1 MEKIREKEKERRR
14 KKIEESTQNKEYK
27 RLIKEKRPEYLNR
40 KMKNRDRKTIARFR
54 CGNEVR
60 EREYWKEKEEKLCRL
75 CKEEIESG
83 MY

>member
-1 MEKIREKEKERRR
+1 
-14 KKIEESTQNKEYK
+14 
-27 RLIKEKRPEYLNR
+27 
-40 KMKNRDRKTIARFR
+40 MKNRDRKTIARFR